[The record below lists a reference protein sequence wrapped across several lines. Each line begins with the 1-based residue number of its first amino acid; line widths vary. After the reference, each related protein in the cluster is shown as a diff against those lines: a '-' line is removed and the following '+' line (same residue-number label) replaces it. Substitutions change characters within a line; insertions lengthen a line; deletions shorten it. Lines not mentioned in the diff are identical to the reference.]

1 MRTKSL
7 FIVCIAVIATS
18 FAQEKKSKADIL
30 FYGYDYK
37 NAIVA
42 YQKEMS
48 VAPLKNGQLLNM
60 ADAYYKIGDFNNAT
74 KIYLEVHKKDST
86 VSGHRYNKMLQS
98 LAKTSTKERVM
109 AFLNTKRESFSNEIL
124 ENADFNYDLLT
135 DNTVDQN
142 FQVFNLA
149 GNSPQTD
156 FAPAFYKDRLLVSS
170 GRGQANKDD
179 YKPSGESYLDIYIGR
194 IDADGNVLSVNPFT
208 QIPDSKFHKA
218 TPYFSE
224 ELDRLFYVLSN
235 TEDGELLYDENGKN
249 SLAIAVSDT
258 NGDLG
263 YLLKDLSTSF
273 YYPFYDAKPSK
284 LYFSAN
290 FSDSYGGTDIYYVY
304 TINGQIM
311 SEPKNLGPIVNSPGN
326 EIAPYIYENSLYFSS
341 DIFYGLG
348 GMDIYKANMFS
359 DGTFGIPVNLGKG
372 INSVADDFSLILR
385 KNKDQGLLGYFSS
398 NRSGGKGKDDVYG
411 FQVDKEI
418 GLKTLTLRGRVSNL
432 NSNSGILKA
441 KVAVVGSNDVLL
453 KEQYT
458 DEKGNFRI
466 EIPWR
471 EQVSVKASKER
482 YSEYT
487 MEYSESEDGRA
498 PSINMGLSYLDD
510 LLVEK
515 EGKKVVKL
523 QNFYFDK
530 GKTTITPLIQVELD
544 KVVNALKSF
553 PHLTIAIE
561 SHTNSKGTASVN
573 KRLSQNRANAI
584 RSYLIKKGLPADSI
598 GETVGF
604 GEEQLTNN
612 CTDGVF
618 CLDFLHKQN
627 ERTYI
632 VVTNSN
638 EL

>member
-170 GRGQANKDD
+170 GRGQANKGD
-179 YKPSGESYLDIYIGR
+179 YKPSGESYLDIYIGH